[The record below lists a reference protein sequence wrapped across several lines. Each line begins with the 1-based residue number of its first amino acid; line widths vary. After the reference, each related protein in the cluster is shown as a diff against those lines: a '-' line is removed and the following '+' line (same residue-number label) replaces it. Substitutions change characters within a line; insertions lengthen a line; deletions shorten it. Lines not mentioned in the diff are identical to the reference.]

1 MHTLWKS
8 SPAVWLPFSS
18 SPSEPLGET
27 SQLQSHL
34 PPLSPR
40 LIHHITSSLKPL
52 FPWQPGV
59 THSGPWCRLH
69 EQHADENLP
78 KAPASYSASAQPV
91 QARTPRAVHGPVRY
105 NMLYTKFMTCGRESV
120 DILSVVADISMMGC
134 YNHAT
139 WSGILDLN
147 PKQVSGL
154 HTNIKKLLVWCFF
167 SVLVEWL

>member
-1 MHTLWKS
+1 MSRYRDSIPGHTHIHTQLYVHWKS
-8 SPAVWLPFSS
+8 SPAFWLPFSS

-59 THSGPWCRLH
+59 THSGPRCRLH

-78 KAPASYSASAQPV
+78 KAPASYSASAQPE
-91 QARTPRAVHGPVRY
+91 QARIPRAVHGPVRY
-105 NMLYTKFMTCGRESV
+105 NMLYMKFMTCGRESV
-120 DILSVVADISMMGC
+120 DILSVVADISMMAC

-139 WSGILDLN
+139 WSSRSVLN
-147 PKQVSGL
+147 PK
-154 HTNIKKLLVWCFF
+154 
-167 SVLVEWL
+167 